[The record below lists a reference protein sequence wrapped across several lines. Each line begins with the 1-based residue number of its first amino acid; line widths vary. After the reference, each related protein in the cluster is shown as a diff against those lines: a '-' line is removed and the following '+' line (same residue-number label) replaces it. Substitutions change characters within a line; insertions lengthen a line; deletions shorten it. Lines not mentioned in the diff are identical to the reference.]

1 MPFFS
6 NVYRRI
12 YRRLREEFFPL
23 THPFDQANGVDTS
36 GRLNLRRLA
45 IDSPNRKHGRD
56 YQGVEPGRFSDAL
69 AEVRED
75 FAAFTFIDL
84 GSGKGRALM
93 MAHALGFRR
102 LIGVEF
108 SSRLAAISRTN
119 LAKLE
124 LSNVEVIVQDAS
136 EFRFPDEPLV
146 VFTFNSFG
154 PEVLLRVLTNLRTQT
169 KPVYFVYVNAVHD
182 STLLTDELFYPLAS
196 SRFHSV
202 WHGKRVQDLQD
213 GATVGRSQIRASAA
227 GG

>member
-1 MPFFS
+1 MPFLS
-6 NVYRRI
+6 NLYRRI
-12 YRRLREEFFPL
+12 YRRVREEFFPL
-23 THPFDQANGVDTS
+23 THPFDQTNGVNTS

-69 AEVRED
+69 AEVHED
-75 FAAFTFIDL
+75 FSAFTFIDL

-93 MAHALGFRR
+93 MAHQLGFGR

-108 SSRLAAISRTN
+108 SPRLAEISRNN

-124 LSNVEVIVQDAS
+124 LRNVQVVVQDAA
-136 EFRFPDEPLV
+136 EFRFPNEPLV

-154 PEVLLRVLTNLRTQT
+154 PEVLRGVLTNLRAQT
-169 KPVYFVYVNAVHD
+169 NPVYFVYVNAVHN
-182 STLLTDELFYPLAS
+182 STLLTDQLFYPLAT

-202 WHGKRVQDLQD
+202 WHCKLAQDVREVAQQMN
-213 GATVGRSQIRASAA
+213 ART
-227 GG
+227 